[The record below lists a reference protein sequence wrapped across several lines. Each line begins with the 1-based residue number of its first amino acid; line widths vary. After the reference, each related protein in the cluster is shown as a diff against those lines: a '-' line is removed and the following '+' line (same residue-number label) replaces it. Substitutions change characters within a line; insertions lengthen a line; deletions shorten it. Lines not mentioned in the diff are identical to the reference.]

1 MRYLVVAQP
10 IEQYKQKEKYC
21 MPLGIAYVNGALRAA
36 GLDVD
41 GINMM
46 FVDGDPFDALYNKI
60 IEEKFDVVL
69 CGGLSA
75 EYPMLKKVFDIAK
88 KANPNVITIGG
99 DRKSVV

>member
-46 FVDGDPFDALYNKI
+46 FVDGNPYDALYQKI
-60 IEEKFDVVL
+60 TDGKFDVVL

-75 EYPMLKKVFDIAK
+75 E
-88 KANPNVITIGG
+88 
-99 DRKSVV
+99 